1 MFDSCWIVYWLGLH
15 SNTGYFQHNKRLGL
29 WSKLAADERG
39 YGATAA
45 ISAAIATAQSFRFVL
60 CIDSNA
66 LTMLLIS
73 VMILTMQLKRS
84 CFQLNS

>member
-1 MFDSCWIVYWLGLH
+1 
-15 SNTGYFQHNKRLGL
+15 
-29 WSKLAADERG
+29 LAADERG

-60 CIDSNA
+60 WIDSNA

-73 VMILTMQLKRS
+73 VMIHNNAIKTQLFSIK
-84 CFQLNS
+84 